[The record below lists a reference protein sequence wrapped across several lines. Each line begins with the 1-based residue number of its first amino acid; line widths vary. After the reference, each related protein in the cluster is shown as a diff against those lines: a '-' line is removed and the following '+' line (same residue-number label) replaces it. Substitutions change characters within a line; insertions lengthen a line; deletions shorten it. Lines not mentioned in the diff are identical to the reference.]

1 MRSQHFTVSVAKE
14 DCGFSVEVSERLAM
28 TRGRTTL
35 AQRDSVTR
43 SPEEI
48 GDVVREIVIE
58 MLQPPVEPET
68 RVGDR

>member
-1 MRSQHFTVSVAKE
+1 MNRHFNVSVAKE
-14 DCGFSVEVSERLAM
+14 DTGFSVEVSEKFAM

-35 AQRDSVTR
+35 AQRDSATR

-48 GDVVREIVIE
+48 GDVVREIVVE

-68 RVGDR
+68 RASDR